1 MYLNMKSLQD
11 FIKYLRTLGISNNV
25 IEAFKVIKREWFVPE
40 EYKNFAYNDEVIP
53 IKEGVTISQ
62 PSVLATMI
70 DALEIKP
77 GLKILEIGTGSG
89 FSTAILS
96 YLLGPNGRVISV
108 EMDED
113 AYSFAKERLNYLIN
127 KKIIPNNIKLIL
139 GDGSLGYSQEA
150 PYDRVI
156 SHASCTRVPN
166 PWIWQ
171 LKDNGVIVAPI
182 GPVWDQKLAKIK
194 KVSGKLEKEILMD
207 VLFVPLRGKFGDIE

>member
-96 YLLGPNGRVISV
+96 YLVGPNGRIISV

-113 AYSFAKERLNYLIN
+113 AYS
-127 KKIIPNNIKLIL
+127 
-139 GDGSLGYSQEA
+139 
-150 PYDRVI
+150 
-156 SHASCTRVPN
+156 
-166 PWIWQ
+166 
-171 LKDNGVIVAPI
+171 
-182 GPVWDQKLAKIK
+182 
-194 KVSGKLEKEILMD
+194 
-207 VLFVPLRGKFGDIE
+207 